1 MYKHKYHSLWL
12 VLVILF
18 IGQPSC
24 AELPARVGGQILPSL
39 APMLEKAMPAVVNI
53 SSTTR
58 TRAFNNPLLN
68 DPFFRH
74 FFDIPKEQEKQSRG
88 SGVIINASKGYVIT
102 NHHVIEKA
110 DEISVMLLDGRQF
123 NAKLIGEDPET
134 DVALLKISAD
144 NLTALSLADSDKLR
158 VGDFVV
164 AIGNPFGLGQT
175 VTSGIISGLQRS
187 GLGIEGYENFIQTD
201 ASINPGNSGG
211 ALIDLRGELVG
222 INTAILA
229 PSGGNVGIGF
239 AIPSNM
245 VQQVAQHLTD
255 FGEVRRGVLGVQIQ
269 DLTTDLAAAF
279 GLSGKKGAVVVAVE
293 PNSPAKKAGLR
304 SSDIITAINNKAV
317 NSATAVRNRIG
328 LLRIGERVKI
338 TLIRKGRTRHLYVV
352 IADSKRVEGSEISVY
367 LEGAVLKESSD
378 GIKVSKVTRN
388 SNAWQIGLRRGDKL
402 VGINRKEVNDLD
414 EFKQRF
420 SWYKTPRSIQILR
433 DGKISSIWL
442 KK

>member
-1 MYKHKYHSLWL
+1 MYKHNYHSLWL
-12 VLVILF
+12 VLLLLL

-24 AELPARVGGQILPSL
+24 AELPVGGQILPSL
-39 APMLEKAMPAVVNI
+39 APMLEKVMPAVVNI

-123 NAKLIGEDPET
+123 QAKLIGEDPET

-144 NLTALSLADSDKLR
+144 NLTALPLADSDKLR

-245 VQQVAQHLTD
+245 VQQVAQHLAD

-269 DLTTDLAAAF
+269 DLTSDLAAAF

-304 SSDIITAINNKAV
+304 SSDIITAINNKPV

-338 TLIRKGRTRHLYVV
+338 TVIRKGHIRHLYVV

-378 GIKVSKVTRN
+378 GIEVSKVTRN
-388 SNAWQIGLRRGDKL
+388 SNAWQIGLRRGDRIL
-402 VGINRKEVNDLD
+402 GINRKEVNDLD
-414 EFKQRF
+414 KFKQRF

-433 DGKISSIWL
+433 DGKIFSIWL
-442 KK
+442 EK